1 MNKDINI
8 VVVND
13 DGWGA
18 QGIMLLTKL
27 MTQLGHVTVVAPDGP
42 RSSMSN
48 AISLGKP
55 MTMDKVD
62 IAQNDYFTEE
72 EKRVID
78 VYVTNGMPSDCVK
91 LALNVLFDD
100 DPNRI
105 DLLVSGINHG
115 SNASVN
121 VVYSG
126 TMGACFTGV
135 EHGIRSIGLSI
146 YDNNQP
152 TDLSQ
157 FEPYVVELCRH
168 LLNDMDWKW
177 GMCYNI
183 NAPLGEISGIKWT
196 RQCRGHWEKE
206 IVPKING
213 EGKTEYW
220 MKGNFVNEEPE
231 AEDTDEWAVHHGFIS
246 VQPCT
251 VDMTE
256 YAAL

>member
-1 MNKDINI
+1 MEILI
-8 VVVND
+8 TND

-18 QGIMLLTKL
+18 QGILLLTKL

-48 AISLGKP
+48 AISMGRP
-55 MTMDKVD
+55 MSFDKID
-62 IAQNDYFTEE
+62 ITDSDYFTDE
-72 EKRVID
+72 EKKQID
-78 VYVTNGMPSDCVK
+78 VYITNGMPSDCVK

-100 DPNRI
+100 DPDRI
-105 DLLVSGINHG
+105 DLMVSGINHG

-135 EHGIRSIGLSI
+135 EHHIRSIGLSI
-146 YDNNQP
+146 YDNYQP
-152 TDLSQ
+152 TDLSH
-157 FEPYVVELCRH
+157 FEPYIVELCKH
-168 LLNDMDWKW
+168 LRFDLDWRW

-183 NAPLGEISGIKWT
+183 NAPVGPIEGMKWT

-206 IVPKING
+206 IVPKVN
-213 EGKTEYW
+213 EQGKTEYW
-220 MKGNFVNEEPE
+220 LKGNFVNEEPD
-231 AEDTDEWAVHHGFIS
+231 AEDTDEWAIAHHFIS
-246 VQPCT
+246 IQPCS

>member
-1 MNKDINI
+1 MEILI
-8 VVVND
+8 TND

-18 QGIMLLTKL
+18 QGIVLLSQL

-48 AISLGKP
+48 AISMGKP
-55 MTMDKVD
+55 MSFDKVD
-62 IAQNDYFTEE
+62 LTNDARFTAEQ
-72 EKRVID
+72 KARLD
-78 VYVTNGMPSDCVK
+78 VYITNGMPSDCVK
-91 LALNVLFDD
+91 LALNILFDD

-105 DLLVSGINHG
+105 DLMVSGINHG
-115 SNASVN
+115 SNASIN

-146 YDNNQP
+146 YDNYQP
-152 TDLSQ
+152 TDLSH
-157 FEPYVVELCRH
+157 FEPYIVELCRH
-168 LLNDMDWKW
+168 LLIDNDWRW

-183 NAPLGEISGIKWT
+183 NAPKGEIVGMKWT

-206 IVPKING
+206 IVAQTTA

-220 MKGNFVNEEPE
+220 IKGNFVNEEPD
-231 AEDTDEWAVHHGFIS
+231 AEDTDEWAVSHGFIS
-246 VQPCT
+246 IQPCS

>member
-1 MNKDINI
+1 
-8 VVVND
+8 
-13 DGWGA
+13 
-18 QGIMLLTKL
+18 
-27 MTQLGHVTVVAPDGP
+27 
-42 RSSMSN
+42 
-48 AISLGKP
+48 
-55 MTMDKVD
+55 
-62 IAQNDYFTEE
+62 
-72 EKRVID
+72 
-78 VYVTNGMPSDCVK
+78 MPSDCVK

-100 DPNRI
+100 DPDRI
-105 DLLVSGINHG
+105 DLMVSGINHG

-135 EHGIRSIGLSI
+135 EHHIRSIGLSI

-152 TDLSQ
+152 TDLSN
-157 FEPYVVELCRH
+157 FEPYIVELCRH
-168 LLNDMDWKW
+168 LRYDIDWRW

-183 NAPLGEISGIKWT
+183 NAPVGEIAGMKWT

-206 IVPKING
+206 IVGKPNA

-220 MKGNFVNEEPE
+220 LKGTFVNEEPD
-231 AEDTDEWAVHHGFIS
+231 AEDTDEWAIAHHLIS
-246 VQPCT
+246 IQPCT

>member
-1 MNKDINI
+1 MEILI
-8 VVVND
+8 TND

-18 QGIMLLTKL
+18 QGIVLLSKL
-27 MTQLGHVTVVAPDGP
+27 MTKLGHVTVVAPDGP

-48 AISLGKP
+48 AISMGKP
-55 MTMDKVD
+55 MTMDKID
-62 IAQNDYFTEE
+62 LASDERFTPE
-72 EKRVID
+72 EKARLD
-78 VYVTNGMPSDCVK
+78 VYISNGMPSDCVK

-100 DPNRI
+100 DPDRI
-105 DLLVSGINHG
+105 DLMVSGINHG

-135 EHGIRSIGLSI
+135 EHHIRSIGLSI

-152 TDLSQ
+152 TDLSN
-157 FEPYVVELCRH
+157 FEPYIVELCRH
-168 LLNDMDWKW
+168 LRYDIDWHW

-183 NAPLGEISGIKWT
+183 NAPVGEIVGMKWT

-206 IVPKING
+206 IVGKPNA

-220 MKGNFVNEEPE
+220 LKGNFVNEEPD
-231 AEDTDEWAVHHGFIS
+231 AEDTDEWAIAHHFIS
-246 VQPCT
+246 IQPCT
-251 VDMTE
+251 VDMTF